1 MVNPTISIFAIAVYF
16 ALTTYTWSY
25 LGSITCTAQAMH
37 AGCSLGGYETI
48 HFAIFDPIGVRNSVL

>member
-1 MVNPTISIFAIAVYF
+1 MLNPTILIFALAVYF

-37 AGCSLGGYETI
+37 AGCSLDGHETI
-48 HFAIFDPIGVRNSVL
+48 YFVVFDPIGVRNSVL